1 MLTSPHLLEPLD
13 AIYLAGSGKN
23 LPIEP
28 KMWRMLEDEVQKAC
42 CIGAGYA
49 SEFPAINAFIRAA
62 SKNSQTILTG
72 HDWPIWPPCFG
83 GFSLAHDFSRSP
95 GRN

>member
-13 AIYLAGSGKN
+13 AISLAGSGKD

-28 KMWRMLEDEVQKAC
+28 KMWRPLEDEVQKAC

-49 SEFPAINAFIRAA
+49 SEFPAINAFSKAA
-62 SKNSQTILTG
+62 RKQSAILTG
-72 HDWPIWPPCFG
+72 PFG
-83 GFSLAHDFSRSP
+83 PLFRGFSLAHGFSRSP
-95 GRN
+95 RRT